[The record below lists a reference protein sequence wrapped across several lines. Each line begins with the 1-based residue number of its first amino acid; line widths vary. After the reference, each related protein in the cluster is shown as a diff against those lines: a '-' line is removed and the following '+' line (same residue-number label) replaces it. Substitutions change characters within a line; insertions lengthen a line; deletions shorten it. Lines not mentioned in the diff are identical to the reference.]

1 LYGTYQNLKIWYFG
15 YHNNRGPARA
25 RATRR
30 TRARARGLAHV
41 LPTMVV
47 KVSVNSLSFKNEFS
61 EGRMDLLAIVE

>member
-1 LYGTYQNLKIWYFG
+1 MLMSL
-15 YHNNRGPARA
+15 AEERA
-25 RATRR
+25 RP
-30 TRARARGLAHV
+30 RAH